1 MSPVQKVLKWCLGG
15 YPEMVGDQN
24 TSMEGDSSVIT
35 DHFQNQGFR
44 LYLTGRQC
52 SMLLLGTSPPSPSPL
67 TLMMM

>member
-35 DHFQNQGFR
+35 SRTKDSDF
-44 LYLTGRQC
+44 T
-52 SMLLLGTSPPSPSPL
+52 
-67 TLMMM
+67 